1 MSFIRNVSL
10 TFITRI
16 GILIVTLATSIIV
29 ARTLG
34 PEGKGLY
41 ALVILVAS
49 VLLHTTHLGIG
60 SGSGY
65 FLGRRGVSLD
75 LLAGSW
81 LSISLVIGCASLGM
95 ALLVVPS
102 LLPRFLPDVPAHLV
116 IMALF
121 STPFALLTANMSALI
136 RANNDFRR
144 YNVLAC
150 AAPVSLLAILSI
162 LLFVYPGSKIEA
174 AVVAFLASRIIGG
187 LTALILIMSVV
198 RLRFHWVK
206 GLIRKAIAFG
216 LQAHAA
222 SFLEFLSLRLDIV
235 LINFFMQPEYVGFY
249 TISVVLVEKIWIVPE
264 VFSLVLH
271 PKIAHGGDEE
281 ANRLTSIVSRNTLI
295 VTLLG
300 CAGILVFGRFLIQF
314 FYGDR
319 FLPSVSPLFLLLPGV
334 IATGLSRVIRS
345 DMLARGY
352 PRFIFWSGLAS
363 LCTNVV
369 LNIILIPRY
378 GIDGAAVATSI
389 SYSLNFII
397 LVTAFTHL
405 TGTPLVSLLVLRR
418 SDLRLLMRRLR
429 AGSSE
434 RNDSDS

>member
-1 MSFIRNVSL
+1 MSFVRNVSL

-16 GILIVTLATSIIV
+16 GILIVTLATSVII

-41 ALVILVAS
+41 SLVVLVAF
-49 VLLHTTHLGIG
+49 VVLHTTHLGIG

-65 FLGRRGVSLD
+65 FLGRKGVSLE

-81 LSISLVIGCASLGM
+81 FSISLVIGCVSLGLS
-95 ALLVVPS
+95 LLVVPR
-102 LLPRFLPDVPAHLV
+102 LVLRLLPDVPVRLV
-116 IMALF
+116 IIALF
-121 STPFALLTANMSALI
+121 SIPFALLAANMNALF

-144 YNVLAC
+144 YNALAGV
-150 AAPVSLLAILSI
+150 APVSLLAILSV

-174 AVVAFLASRIIGG
+174 AVVAFLVAYVIAG
-187 LTALILIMSVV
+187 LAAVGLIMSVV
-198 RLRFHWVK
+198 KLRFHWVK
-206 GLIRKAIAFG
+206 GLMRKALAFG
-216 LQAHAA
+216 IQAHFA
-222 SFLEFLSLRLDIV
+222 SFLEYLSLRIDLV
-235 LINFFMQPEYVGFY
+235 LINFFMQTEHVGFY

-264 VFSLVLH
+264 VLSVVLH
-271 PKIAHGGDEE
+271 PRVAHSGDEE
-281 ANRLTSIVSRNTLI
+281 ANRLTSIVCRNTLV

-314 FYGDR
+314 FYGDS
-319 FLPSVSPLFLLLPGV
+319 FLPSVSPLYLLLPGV
-334 IATGLSRVIRS
+334 IATGLSRIIRS

-352 PRFIFWSGLAS
+352 PRLIFWSGLVA

-369 LNIILIPRY
+369 LNVILIPRY

-397 LVTAFTHL
+397 LISAFTYL
-405 TGTPLVSLLVLRR
+405 TGTSLISLLVLRS
-418 SDLRLLMRRLR
+418 SDLGLLVKRLR
-429 AGSSE
+429 AESSE